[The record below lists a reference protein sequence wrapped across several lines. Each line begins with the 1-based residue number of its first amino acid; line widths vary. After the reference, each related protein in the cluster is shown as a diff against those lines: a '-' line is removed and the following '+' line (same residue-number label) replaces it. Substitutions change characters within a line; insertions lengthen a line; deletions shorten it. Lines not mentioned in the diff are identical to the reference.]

1 MDARAL
7 TEPVDRRTARA
18 YVKQLKASGRMPS
31 ASPVGLIIGIAVFA
45 VFLLMFGTV
54 FIGIIGSIL
63 SMRAG
68 GFAAVVPV
76 LVFAALVVGAGF
88 VIWDGSSQ
96 GSRANIRHLCERGRY
111 IVVFLRAENR
121 FAVLSS
127 NAKRMAFLTSGRLD

>member
-31 ASPVGLIIGIAVFA
+31 ASPVGLIIGVAVFA

-88 VIWDGSSQ
+88 VIWGLFTGRIGS
-96 GSRANIRHLCERGRY
+96 GP
-111 IVVFLRAENR
+111 
-121 FAVLSS
+121 
-127 NAKRMAFLTSGRLD
+127 AK